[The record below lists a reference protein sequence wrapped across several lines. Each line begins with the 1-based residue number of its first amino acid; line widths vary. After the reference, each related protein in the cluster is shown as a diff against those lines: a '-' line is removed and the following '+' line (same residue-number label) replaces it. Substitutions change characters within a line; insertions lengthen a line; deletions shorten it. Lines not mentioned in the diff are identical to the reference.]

1 MTSKSKLKKLASIR
15 LQKEH
20 DIARKEK
27 EFNKTLKRY
36 EMHPDQIEMR
46 RNSNKRRYKTTDV
59 KIEPVMRSGIVY
71 RETPHYP
78 SVTALSGTYVA
89 TRYDRM
95 RYTGDKLI
103 GIGVLHKSNLVPI
116 FSEEHAKDM
125 SQMRRN

>member
-1 MTSKSKLKKLASIR
+1 MASKSKLKKLASIR
-15 LQKEH
+15 RQKEH
-20 DIARKEK
+20 DIARKDK
-27 EFNKTLKRY
+27 EFNKELKRF
-36 EMHPDQIEMR
+36 EMHPEQIQMR
-46 RNSNKRRYKTTDV
+46 KSKRYRTRNV
-59 KIEPVMRSGIVY
+59 IVEPVIRSGIVY
-71 RETPHYP
+71 RETPMYP

-89 TRYDRM
+89 SRYERM